1 MRLIFLSLLLLV
13 AAAVIV
19 RADGIS
25 VSQSLDKSQ
34 LAFDDS
40 ATFEITLQW
49 PGSQFAYRFPQPLDP
64 QFEKLRVG
72 RFESSVTSKGSGAG
86 EITYK
91 TFRYTL
97 LPLAAGEG
105 RIEPVRISYLTA
117 PDSIPGEVV
126 TEGMSVTIAAPPPI
140 PEQRRAPLV
149 WVWVAVWTVLVAG
162 AVAAGVMIR
171 KRRRAVPPVPVKTP
185 KDKALEELASV
196 RKEAGEDLKRFQ
208 AGVYRVLADYLQA
221 RFDIRA
227 DELDDQK
234 LVEAIMGTDLP
245 AGARS
250 KLADWVV
257 TARMDKFRPVAG
269 APGETLR
276 RASDIREMLETT

>member
-1 MRLIFLSLLLLV
+1 MRLIFPNLLLLV
-13 AAAVIV
+13 FVAVIA
-19 RADGIS
+19 RADGLS

-64 QFEKLRVG
+64 TFEKMRVG
-72 RFESSVTSKGSGAG
+72 RFESAVTSRGSGAG
-86 EITYK
+86 EVTYK

-97 LPLAAGEG
+97 FPLAAGEG
-105 RIEPVRISYLTA
+105 RIEPVTIRYLTA
-117 PDSIPGEVV
+117 PDSIPGEAV
-126 TEGMSVTIAAPPPI
+126 TEGMTVTIAPPPPV
-140 PEQRRAPLV
+140 PEQPSSSPV
-149 WVWVAVWTVLVAG
+149 WVWVAIGSALAAVGVVTGVA
-162 AVAAGVMIR
+162 IR
-171 KRRRAVPPVPVKTP
+171 KRRRNVPVATVKTP
-185 KDKALEELASV
+185 KEAAIDQLAAV
-196 RKEAGEDLKRFQ
+196 RKEAGEDLKKFQ

-234 LVEAIMGTDLP
+234 LVEAIMGADLP
-245 AGARS
+245 AAAKSR
-250 KLADWVV
+250 LADWVV
-257 TARMDKFRPVAG
+257 TARKDKFRPVTG

-276 RASDIREMLETT
+276 RASDIRETLETM